1 MESPVQ
7 AGLVSPPSGGCQWWE
22 SWAKVPKSSME
33 LQSPSLAK
41 PCGISIPQVGSASPK
56 WLGGSG
62 RTHCS

>member
-22 SWAKVPKSSME
+22 SWAKVPKSSVE

-41 PCGISIPQVGSASPK
+41 PCGISIPK
-56 WLGGSG
+56 WLGG
-62 RTHCS
+62 